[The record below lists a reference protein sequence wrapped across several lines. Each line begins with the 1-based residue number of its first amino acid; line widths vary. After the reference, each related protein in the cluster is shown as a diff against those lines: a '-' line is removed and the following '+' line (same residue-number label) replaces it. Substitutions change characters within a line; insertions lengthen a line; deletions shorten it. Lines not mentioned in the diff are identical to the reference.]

1 MATQNPHLT
10 EEQLAALLE
19 GGLGGLEKTNLEN
32 HLLQCRVCMA
42 AYGDTIRMRDD
53 WVRSTGLRGGDAEMK
68 ELGYGRFPGAMQ
80 PLKGEGLPVQPRFV
94 APPVTADGGRGQSR
108 KWLVAAVVPLLV
120 VGLGWF
126 AMRGPLFD
134 KAVYPSLELVTAAV
148 DQASHHGMILPGSGA
163 ATWSPS
169 TTFRA
174 VGETRPDLDAA
185 LADLAFDPDDNAAR
199 LLRTEGLLATGSL
212 DLARLITENARRVL
226 PNDTS
231 WQQLAAVVA
240 FRENNLARAEIL
252 LRGVLVVEP
261 QNIEALFNLA
271 MVLTAGNQLP
281 EAREAFGI
289 VALRDEF
296 PLAQRRAEV
305 ELARLGG

>member
-1 MATQNPHLT
+1 MSRAFEKTVHTWLDLERSGTKRLEAERALYLAFQPLPMARPSAAFLDRVVADVKRSRDFFDRAWTR
-10 EEQLAALLE
+10 AAVAASVALLT
-19 GGLGGLEKTNLEN
+19 LAL
-32 HLLQCRVCMA
+32 
-42 AYGDTIRMRDD
+42 
-53 WVRSTGLRGGDAEMK
+53 
-68 ELGYGRFPGAMQ
+68 AM
-80 PLKGEGLPVQPRFV
+80 LPVSLMVLGKTLGMV
-94 APPVTADGGRGQSR
+94 A
-108 KWLVAAVVPLLV
+108 LV
-120 VGLGWF
+120 
-126 AMRGPLFD
+126 
-134 KAVYPSLELVTAAV
+134 
-148 DQASHHGMILPGSGA
+148 
-163 ATWSPS
+163 
-169 TTFRA
+169 
-174 VGETRPDLDAA
+174 
-185 LADLAFDPDDNAAR
+185 DLASEPDDNAAR

-212 DLARLITENARRVL
+212 DLARLMTENARRVL

-240 FRENNLARAEIL
+240 FRENDLARAEIL

-261 QNIEALFNLA
+261 QNFEALFNLA